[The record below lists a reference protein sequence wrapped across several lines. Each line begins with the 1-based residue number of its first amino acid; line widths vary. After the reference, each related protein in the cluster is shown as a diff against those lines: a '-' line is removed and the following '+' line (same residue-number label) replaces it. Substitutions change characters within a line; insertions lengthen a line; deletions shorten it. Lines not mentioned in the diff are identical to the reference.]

1 MKITTLLILLLFY
14 VSGFTQDTLDLF
26 SCYSLAEKN
35 YPISKQ
41 KELYQSSGKLN
52 KKNISSVYYP
62 QINLSGKTTYQSD
75 VTQIDIVMPEM
86 QGIGQIPSPE
96 IQEMSK
102 DQYRI
107 SLDVNQ
113 IFFDGGL
120 NKILKDIDNAN
131 LNVNIQKVNVQ
142 LYKLKERI
150 NSLYF
155 GILIFQETYKQLALT
170 IKNLDEQK
178 KIIESGIK
186 NGILL
191 ESAQDVISAEILKFE
206 QKQLEV
212 EINKNKL
219 INSLSD
225 YLGEEIHSEVI
236 ISLPDIKLIPNVS
249 ARPEDILFDL
259 SKTKL
264 DASAKLLTKKRFP
277 VIYGFGQFGYGRPGL
292 NMLNNDF
299 DSFYI
304 VGAKLNWNI
313 LDWNRTKRDK
323 QNVEITKQIIDTQK
337 QTFDKNIN
345 IALQNTE
352 SDIDKLE
359 QLIQK
364 DEEIIIL
371 REKITKK
378 TASQLKNGIINST
391 DYITELN
398 SETLAKI
405 NLAIHKIQ
413 LIQTKVNHQTIIGN

>member
-26 SCYSLAEKN
+26 SCYSIAEKN
-35 YPISKQ
+35 YPINKQ
-41 KELYQSSGKLN
+41 KKLYQSSSKLN
-52 KKNISSVYYP
+52 NKNISSIYYP
-62 QINLSGKTTYQSD
+62 QINLSGKATYQSD
-75 VTQIDIVMPEM
+75 VTQVDIVMPEM
-86 QGIGQIPSPE
+86 PGIGQIPSPE
-96 IQEMSK
+96 TQKMSK

-120 NKILKDIDNAN
+120 NKTLKDIDNAD
-131 LNVNIQKVNVQ
+131 LNVNIQKVNVE
-142 LYKLKERI
+142 LYKLKKRI

-155 GILIFQETYKQLALT
+155 GILIFQETYKQLDIT

-191 ESAQDVISAEILKFE
+191 ESAQDVISAEILKLE
-206 QKQLEV
+206 QNQLEI
-212 EINKNKL
+212 EINKQKL
-219 INSLSD
+219 LKSLSD
-225 YLGEEIHSEVI
+225 YLCEEINPNAI
-236 ISLPDIKLIPNVS
+236 ISIPKLELIPNAS
-249 ARPEDILFDL
+249 IRPENILFEL
-259 SKTKL
+259 NKTKL

-277 VIYGFGQFGYGRPGL
+277 VVYGFGQFGYGRPGL

-313 LDWNRTKRDK
+313 WDWKRTKRIQ
-323 QNVEITKQIIDTQK
+323 QNIEITKQIIDTQK
-337 QTFDKNIN
+337 ETFDKNIN

-391 DYITELN
+391 NYITELN
-398 SETLAKI
+398 SETIARI

-413 LIQTKVNHQTIIGN
+413 LIQTKINYQTIKGF